1 MTSPFWEY
9 RHEQEALGNSNG
21 LKPFGTKAYYA
32 TLQGVGAGIAY
43 GTFNWAYYPDKFVFS
58 HKNAVVSGPRRG
70 MEYLRHTM
78 LRPVV
83 AFTAVGVTY
92 AGVESFLEEVK
103 GSHHKDPWNSVFAG
117 AAAGMVMGGFFTRRF
132 DIASMTALGV
142 GLVMGM
148 VEVNGPNVLCD
159 PVGQEAKKFPSSFS
173 AKFKESDD
181 LSDLKA
187 KYPSYGNN

>member
-1 MTSPFWEY
+1 MSGSFWEY
-9 RHEQEALGNSNG
+9 RQEQEALGNSNG

-32 TLQGVGAGIAY
+32 ALQGVGAGIAY
-43 GTFNWAYYPDKFVFS
+43 GTFNWAYYPDKFAFS
-58 HKNAVVSGPRRG
+58 HKNTVAAGPSRG
-70 MEYLRHTM
+70 MEYLTHTM
-78 LRPVV
+78 LRPAV

-103 GSHHKDPWNSVFAG
+103 GSHHKDPWNSAFAG
-117 AAAGMVMGGFFTRRF
+117 AAAGMVLGGFFTRRF

-159 PVGQEAKKFPSSFS
+159 PVAQEAKKFPSSFS

-187 KYPSYGNN
+187 KYPSYKNN